1 MNHEQTQALYN
12 YWNEVRGSRRAPRS
26 LEIRPIAIPA
36 LLPNVFIL
44 EQLDQQ
50 NYRFR
55 LAGTRVCAYTGNEL
69 RGHLFSSLWPE
80 DQRSK
85 IDAILQ
91 YLCKNATGTVCN
103 IVGKELRGRSAD
115 FELMLLPLA
124 TATGPLERILGV
136 LSPISPPYWVGQWRI
151 IIWQLNS
158 ARIVRPDR
166 KPPSMKMKDLL
177 DTSHSLDPPIHS
189 PLSTAA

>member
-1 MNHEQTQALYN
+1 
-12 YWNEVRGSRRAPRS
+12 
-26 LEIRPIAIPA
+26 
-36 LLPNVFIL
+36 
-44 EQLDQQ
+44 
-50 NYRFR
+50 
-55 LAGTRVCAYTGNEL
+55 VCAYTGNEL

-85 IDAILQ
+85 IDAILK
-91 YLCKNATGTVCN
+91 YLCKNATGAVCN

-124 TATGPLERILGV
+124 TATGLLERILGV
-136 LSPISPPYWVGQWRI
+136 LSPFSPPYWVGQWRI

-166 KPPSMKMKDLL
+166 NPPSMKMKDLL
-177 DTSHSLDPPIHS
+177 DTSHSLDPAHTFTIIDGGLAARESSYS
-189 PLSTAA
+189 PLKLECSFMPNNRIRQ